1 MHLEVG
7 WFFPPIPLV
16 GPMLAKA
23 KREGACGVAILPIQI
38 SEPGWPLVEEAA
50 ISTWEI
56 KGLGTPFVDTTP
68 AYYTTTFSW
77 LLCLFA
83 FGTSASPVAPCDR
96 WAFEQVKPR
105 HLVTVHA
112 TASLI
117 AVELLLTALARNRL
131 PERAVDVYG
140 ELVEQA

>member
-1 MHLEVG
+1 
-7 WFFPPIPLV
+7 
-16 GPMLAKA
+16 MLAKA
-23 KREGACGVAILPIQI
+23 KREGACGVAILLMQI
-38 SEPGWPLVEEAA
+38 GEPWWPLVEEAA

-56 KGLGTPFVDTTP
+56 KGLETPFVDATP
-68 AYYTTTFSW
+68 AYCTKTFVW
-77 LLCLFA
+77 LLCSFS

-96 WAFEQVKPR
+96 WAFEQGKHQ

-117 AVELLLTALARNRL
+117 AVELLLATLARDRL
-131 PERAVDVYG
+131 PERAVDAYG